1 MWQIQKQTWMSGSS
15 KMRGKN
21 SEYIKSGFSEMTT
34 IRGKVTGRKSVEA
47 ITDVRTR
54 KTSAHCSVAAEV
66 ANKIVGIIR

>member
-1 MWQIQKQTWMSGSS
+1 MWQIQKQPWMNGSS

-21 SEYIKSGFSEMTT
+21 SKYIKSGFSEMIT

-54 KTSAHCSVAAEV
+54 KTAHRSVAVEV
-66 ANKIVGIIR
+66 ANKIEGIIR